1 MLVTNDPSRVMRLT
15 GFDSWYRCLP
25 PKLGIDAFRS
35 RFPVLVANG
44 DARPVLVA
52 KEIDRTNLEAIPNP
66 GVELV
71 FHNPYFSFDWI
82 GKPPKA
88 HPDVLAAVTAVVD
101 GGKAELD
108 PALPLNLY
116 RQLEQIPGAARAAT
130 GQYVVPAHH
139 YVIPESRTAL
149 PRSGADP
156 DISAAT
162 ARIAQGLGVSDVVSD
177 WLRRDRGN
185 RFDVLDGVLADLG
198 LDAVMASTPVNVQ
211 ELSGI
216 PALLVNGDV
225 YAFYVRGDRTIHVFS
240 RREVAW
246 FGLPEPG
253 VSTADTIRGL
263 IDGCRV
269 GVEDEDLPQEAFDGL
284 GLSNQQ
290 TGPASVALRRWRE
303 LRTWEDLEY
312 YLIGAHV
319 TIAAIDA
326 AISLASESS
335 RTDSPATELDS
346 FARYRE
352 VMADEIEKTNR
363 AIRVRPYF
371 THIFAGNRSHIPA
384 SATSFV
390 LKPLTTMKIDAG
402 VEVYDRQGYLR
413 AASDI
418 ARSAVGDGA
427 PAEFYDR
434 LDAGLTEVVIDA
446 CRPGVTGD
454 QVFKAG
460 MDWLDPQRG
469 ELVAA
474 GFAPPG
480 DASFSELFGRDI
492 GHLMGKQEPATTVF
506 VKGNDWTFT
515 PGMTAA
521 AEFQWP
527 IGDYCFGVEDV
538 FMVTEGEPLNLT
550 RPRR

>member
-35 RFPVLVANG
+35 RFPVLISNG
-44 DARPVLVA
+44 TGTPVLVA
-52 KEIDRTNLEAIPNP
+52 KEIDRTNLEAIPNA

-71 FHNPYFSFDWI
+71 FHNPYFSFDAL
-82 GKPPKA
+82 GKTPRA
-88 HPDVLAAVTAVVD
+88 HPDLFAAVAAVTD
-101 GGKAELD
+101 GGKPELD
-108 PALPLNLY
+108 PSLPLMLY
-116 RQLEQIPGAARAAT
+116 RQLEKLPGATRAAV
-130 GQYVVPAHH
+130 GQYLVPAHH
-139 YVIPESRTAL
+139 YVIPESRTTL
-149 PRSGADP
+149 PASGADP

-162 ARIAQGLGVSDVVSD
+162 ARIADGLGVSNVVAD

-185 RFDVLDGVLADLG
+185 RFDALDALLADLG

-240 RREVAW
+240 RRELAW

-253 VSTADTIRGL
+253 ASTADTIRG
-263 IDGCRV
+263 IIQGCRV

-284 GLSNQQ
+284 GLSNQRS
-290 TGPASVALRRWRE
+290 GDASVALRRWRE
-303 LRTWEDLEY
+303 VRTWEDLEY
-312 YLIGAHV
+312 YLLGAHV

-326 AISLASESS
+326 AISLVEQAS

-427 PAEFYDR
+427 PAEFYR
-434 LDAGLTEVVIDA
+434 QLDAGLTAVVIDA

-460 MDWLDPQRG
+460 MDWLDTQRG

-480 DASFSELFGRDI
+480 DASFSQLFGRDI

-515 PGMTAA
+515 PGMCAA

-538 FMVTEGEPLNLT
+538 FMTTEGEPLNLT
-550 RPRR
+550 RPRG

>member
-1 MLVTNDPSRVMRLT
+1 MLVTNDPARVLRLS

-35 RFPVLVANG
+35 RFPILVANET
-44 DARPVLVA
+44 RKPVLVA

-66 GVELV
+66 GLELV
-71 FHNPYFSFDWI
+71 FHNPYFSFDAL
-82 GKPPKA
+82 GKPPRA
-88 HPDVLAAVTAVVD
+88 HPDVFAAVKAVLD
-101 GGKAELD
+101 GAKPQLD
-108 PALPLNLY
+108 PALPLMLY
-116 RQLEQIPGAARAAT
+116 GPLAQLDGATRAST
-130 GQYVVPAHH
+130 GQFVVPAHH
-139 YVIPESRTAL
+139 YVIPESRTTL
-149 PRSGADP
+149 PAAGADP

-162 ARIAQGLGVSDVVSD
+162 ARVAEGLGVSSVVSD
-177 WLRRDRGN
+177 WLRRDRSN
-185 RFDVLDGVLADLG
+185 RFDALDALLNEAG

-216 PALLVNGDV
+216 PALLVQGDV
-225 YAFYVRGDRTIHVFS
+225 YAFYIRGDRTIHVFS
-240 RREVAW
+240 RRELAW

-253 VSTADTIRGL
+253 VSTAETIRPL
-263 IDGCRV
+263 IAGCRV

-284 GLSNQQ
+284 GLSNEQS
-290 TGPASVALRRWRE
+290 GPASVTLRRWRE
-303 LRTWEDLEY
+303 MRTWEDLEF
-312 YLIGAHV
+312 YLLGAHV

-326 AISLASESS
+326 AISLVTEAS
-335 RTDSPATELDS
+335 RTDSPATELDA
-346 FARYRE
+346 FARYRQ
-352 VMADEIEKTNR
+352 VTADEIEKTNR
-363 AIRVRPYF
+363 AIRIRPYF

-384 SATSFV
+384 SATSHV
-390 LKPLTTMKIDAG
+390 LKPLTTMKIDSG
-402 VEVYDRQGYLR
+402 FEVYDRQGYLR

-427 PAEFYDR
+427 PAEFYAS
-434 LDAGLTEVVIDA
+434 LDQGLTDVVIDA

-460 MDWLDPQRG
+460 MDWLDTQRS

-506 VKGNDWTFT
+506 VKGNDWQFT

-550 RPRR
+550 RPSR